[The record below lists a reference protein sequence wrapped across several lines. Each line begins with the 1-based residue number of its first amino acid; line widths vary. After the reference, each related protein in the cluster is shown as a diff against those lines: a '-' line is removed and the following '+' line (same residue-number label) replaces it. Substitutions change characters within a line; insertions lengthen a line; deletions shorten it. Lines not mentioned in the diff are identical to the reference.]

1 MIAGINDL
9 ATLEPLLAKDS
20 WIQDISECEKYPICD
35 TGVAYIDLNGLKQ
48 INDNMGHEAGDR
60 LICDAAK
67 EILRTFPENSYRIGG
82 DEFVIILPES
92 GKEEFE
98 DQMEQVQED
107 LKQSH
112 ISFSMGLEWK
122 KEGMLEPMLKAAE
135 QRMYAEK
142 NAYYR
147 ANGRD
152 RRCS

>member
-1 MIAGINDL
+1 M
-9 ATLEPLLAKDS
+9 
-20 WIQDISECEKYPICD
+20 
-35 TGVAYIDLNGLKQ
+35 
-48 INDNMGHEAGDR
+48 
-60 LICDAAK
+60 
-67 EILRTFPENSYRIGG
+67 
-82 DEFVIILPES
+82 IILPES

-98 DQMEQVQED
+98 DQIEQVQED
-107 LKQSH
+107 LKQAH